1 MRALIVDD
9 EPLAR
14 QRLKRLLAECPDVS
28 VIGEAGDT
36 AAAAAMLPREPD
48 LIFLDIEMPGE
59 TGLDWAERLRDL
71 PVPPAIIFTTAHP
84 QHALEAFR
92 SSPVDYLLKPV
103 EPERLASAMAR
114 VRQVT
119 RAQQQ
124 QEPTLTV
131 RLGRHDRVLR
141 ASELVAIFAEQKY
154 ARIVFDDGEALVSE
168 SLKDLE
174 QQFDQW
180 LIRIHRHS
188 LVSRQRLKEIELDSE
203 GRHLARI
210 AGLDEQPEI
219 SRRALRQVREM
230 LGL

>member
-36 AAAAAMLPREPD
+36 AAAAGLLLREPD

-59 TGLDWAERLRDL
+59 TGLDWAERLRAL

-84 QHALEAFR
+84 QHALDAYR
-92 SSPVDYLLKPV
+92 SSPVDYLLKPI
-103 EPERLASAMAR
+103 EPERLVSAMAR
-114 VRQVT
+114 VRQIT

-154 ARIVFDDGEALVSE
+154 ARIVFDEGEALVSE
-168 SLKDLE
+168 SLRELE

-188 LVSRQRLKEIELDSE
+188 LVSRQRLKEIELDSD
-203 GRHLARI
+203 GGHRARV

>member
-36 AAAAAMLPREPD
+36 AAAAGLLPREPD

-59 TGLDWAERLRDL
+59 TGLDWAERLRNL

-84 QHALEAFR
+84 QHALDAFR

-114 VRQVT
+114 VRQIT

-154 ARIVFDDGEALVSE
+154 ARIVFDDGEALVGE

-188 LVSRQRLKEIELDSE
+188 LVSRQRLKEIELDSD
-203 GRHLARI
+203 GRHLARV